1 MERNANY
8 MRKKYFVLAVILIL
22 SGATLLTG
30 CKKDNSEGQ
39 DCTSAV
45 KESKSSVETFE
56 NDTISIT
63 LDTNKYAVENNK
75 EFYKPSLRII
85 KSDEKYNE
93 EYISVQQLKQG
104 NEKITLS
111 DDEPYTNEKLKFE
124 FQDYIS
130 DLTGFTPVEEEKIGD
145 KTLYKTTTAVNAVES
160 NIYRVLTDNKNVYKI
175 MVSGPNFKDTEEAKK
190 LLEDLKL
197 K

>member
-1 MERNANY
+1 M
-8 MRKKYFVLAVILIL
+8 KKFYVFLVTIMIL
-22 SGATLLTG
+22 SGVIFFTG
-30 CKKDNSEGQ
+30 CSNNSAEQ
-39 DCTSAV
+39 SDLNSSPAQ
-45 KESKSSVETFE
+45 SKSSVETVE

-63 LDTNKYAVENNK
+63 LDTNKYAVEKNK

-85 KSDEKYNE
+85 KSDVKYNE
-93 EYISVQQLKQG
+93 EYISVQQLKKG

-111 DDEPYTNEKLKFE
+111 DDEPYTNEKLKSE
-124 FQDYIS
+124 FQYYIS
-130 DLTGFTPVEEEKIGD
+130 DLTGFTPIEEEKIGE

-160 NIYRVLTDNKNVYKI
+160 NIYRTLTDGKNVYKI
-175 MVSGPNFKDTEEAKK
+175 IVSGPNFKDTEEAKK

>member
-1 MERNANY
+1 MKKIY
-8 MRKKYFVLAVILIL
+8 MVFAALIIL
-22 SGATLLTG
+22 SGAVFLAG
-30 CKKDNSEGQ
+30 CSNNNSGET
-39 DCTSAV
+39 DAKSSSAA
-45 KESKSSVETFE
+45 SKSSVETFE
-56 NDTISIT
+56 NETISIT
-63 LDTNKYAVENNK
+63 LDTNKYAVEKNK

-85 KSDEKYNE
+85 KSDEKSNE
-93 EYISVQQLKQG
+93 EYISVQQLKNG

-111 DDEPYTNEKLKFE
+111 DDGSYTNEKLKSE
-124 FQDYIS
+124 FQYYIS

-160 NIYRVLTDNKNVYKI
+160 NIYRILTDGKNVYKI
-175 MVSGPNFKDTEEAKK
+175 VVSGPNFKDTEEAKK

>member
-1 MERNANY
+1 M
-8 MRKKYFVLAVILIL
+8 KKFYVVSVALMIL
-22 SGATLLTG
+22 SGVVFLSG
-30 CKKDNSEGQ
+30 CGNNENPESGGKS
-39 DCTSAV
+39 TSTQ
-45 KESKSSVETFE
+45 SKSSIETVE

-63 LDTNKYAVENNK
+63 LDTNKYAVEKNK

-93 EYISVQQLKQG
+93 EYISVQQLKKG

-111 DDEPYTNEKLKFE
+111 ESETYTNEKLKSE

-145 KTLYKTTTAVNAVES
+145 KTLYKTTTAVNGVES
-160 NIYRVLTDNKNVYKI
+160 NIYRILTDNQNVYKI
-175 MVSGPNFKDTEEAKK
+175 IVSGPNFKDTEEAKK
-190 LLEDLKL
+190 VLEELKL

>member
-1 MERNANY
+1 M
-8 MRKKYFVLAVILIL
+8 KKFYLYSLALIVLSSSAF
-22 SGATLLTG
+22 LTG
-30 CKKDNSEGQ
+30 CSNNNTGETDIKSP
-39 DCTSAV
+39 SAQ
-45 KESKSSVETFE
+45 SKSSFETFE

-63 LDTNKYAVENNK
+63 LDTNKYAVEKNK

-85 KSDEKYNE
+85 KSDERYNE
-93 EYISVQQLKQG
+93 EYISVQQLKKG
-104 NEKITLS
+104 NEKITLP
-111 DDEPYTNEKLKFE
+111 DDGSYTNDKLKSE
-124 FQDYIS
+124 FQYYIS

-160 NIYRVLTDNKNVYKI
+160 DIYRILTDGKNVYKI
-175 MVSGPNFKDTEEAKK
+175 VVSGPNFKDTEEAKK